1 MPASWLCQKGG
12 REPAALALC
21 LLLLP
26 GWPGIAEEPA
36 AALDQAVEGTWED
49 TVRGEEALP
58 WPLARQLQPRRACST
73 VGSLS
78 PVPRALLPAPNW
90 SLSGG
95 KTGMSYPGFV

>member
-12 REPAALALC
+12 WEPAALALC

-49 TVRGEEALP
+49 TVRG
-58 WPLARQLQPRRACST
+58 
-73 VGSLS
+73 
-78 PVPRALLPAPNW
+78 
-90 SLSGG
+90 
-95 KTGMSYPGFV
+95 